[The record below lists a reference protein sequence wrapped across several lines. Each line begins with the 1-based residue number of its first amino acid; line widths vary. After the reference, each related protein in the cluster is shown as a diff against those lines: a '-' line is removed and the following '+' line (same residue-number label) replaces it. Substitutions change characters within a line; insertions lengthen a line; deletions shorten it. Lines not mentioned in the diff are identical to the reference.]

1 MATFA
6 GNCLVDT
13 LAANVNLRCLN
24 PISQNT
30 FQLSDIVT
38 LMDRELSMSVVP
50 ILKAAQQDYFV
61 YNVDQTIVSGQS
73 AYTFPTRAIG
83 NALRDVVL
91 LDSSGNEVA
100 LNNLMREYIKV
111 KSPFNFVPPIWSFG
125 MYLTANEINLYNTLI
140 QSYTSYR
147 LRFITER
154 RPGGLTLSSNCGQIT
169 AVAGNVLTLSYVDPS
184 WTTAT
189 TFDVIN
195 PLPPFQSIADDM
207 AITNISGFQITVS
220 GTIPTGISTTAAA
233 SGKWVCPAGL
243 SCIPQIPYDV
253 FAILEE
259 YTVSVVA
266 EALDMS
272 QLLAS
277 AKARIESW
285 EIKMQKLVRPRVT
298 GSPRIIVSND
308 NVGRGWGGIG
318 GGGIR

>member
-6 GNCLVDT
+6 GNCLVDQ

-24 PISQNT
+24 PISQNA
-30 FQLSDIVT
+30 FQLADIVT

-61 YNVDQTIVSGQS
+61 YNVDRTIVNGTS

-111 KSPFNFVPPIWSFG
+111 KSPFNFTPPIWSFG

-140 QSYTSYR
+140 QSYTSYK

-154 RPGGLTLSSNCGQIT
+154 RPGGLTLSSNCAQIQGIS
-169 AVAGNVLTLSYVDPS
+169 GNVISLSNVDSS

-189 TFDVIN
+189 AFDIIN
-195 PLPPFQSIADDM
+195 QLPPFQSIADD
-207 AITNISGFQITVS
+207 ATITLINGLQITLTTV
-220 GTIPTGISTTAAA
+220 PTGLAA
-233 SGKWVCPAGL
+233 GQWLCPAML

-277 AKARIESW
+277 AKARIDAW
-285 EIKMQKLVRPRVT
+285 ETKMLKMVRPRVT
-298 GSPRIIVSND
+298 GSPRIIVNQD

>member
-6 GNCLVDT
+6 GNCLVDQ

-61 YNVDQTIVSGQS
+61 YNVDKTIVNGQS

-111 KSPFNFVPPIWSFG
+111 KSPFNFTPPIWSFG

-140 QSYTSYR
+140 QSYTSYK

-154 RPGGLTLSSNCGQIT
+154 RPGGLTLSTNCAQIQGIS
-169 AVAGNVLTLSYVDPS
+169 GNVISLTNVDPT

-189 TFDVIN
+189 TFDIIN
-195 PLPPFQSIADDM
+195 QFPPFQSIADD
-207 AITNISGFQITVS
+207 ATITLINGLQITLTNV
-220 GTIPTGISTTAAA
+220 PTGLAA
-233 SGKWVCPAGL
+233 GQWLCPAML

-277 AKARIESW
+277 AKARIEAW
-285 EIKMQKLVRPRVT
+285 ETKMLKMVRPRVT
-298 GSPRIIVSND
+298 GSPKIIVNQD

>member
-6 GNCLVDT
+6 ANCLVDQ

-61 YNVDQTIVSGQS
+61 YNVDRTIVNGTS

-111 KSPFNFVPPIWSFG
+111 KSPFNFTPPIWSFG

-140 QSYTSYR
+140 QSYTSYK

-154 RPGGLTLSSNCGQIT
+154 RPGGLTLSTNCAQIQGIS
-169 AVAGNVLTLSYVDPS
+169 GNVISLTNVDPT

-189 TFDVIN
+189 TFDIIN
-195 PLPPFQSIADDM
+195 QFPPFQSIADD
-207 AITNISGFQITVS
+207 ATITLINGLQITLTTV
-220 GTIPTGISTTAAA
+220 PTGLAA
-233 SGKWVCPAGL
+233 GQWLCPAML

-277 AKARIESW
+277 AKARIDAW
-285 EIKMQKLVRPRVT
+285 ETKMLKMVRPRVT
-298 GSPRIIVSND
+298 GSPKIIVNQD